1 MKMKKSIIVVCLIFL
16 LSIIMTILSS
26 CSSIHEKNISTE
38 YGDEFK
44 IIYDDYLTKCSITQN
59 NSRFSTRI
67 DGGNLDT
74 KIIGIWNT
82 DKLRCYLVRF
92 VIIFRQGDSETFER
106 FDEDLRANP
115 DMVPVVK
122 SILLKNNIIMETYVE
137 YFIRNFPSET
147 IEMLENFRSH
157 KYDTLTEYGLTED
170 VINDDS
176 LIESMEEVA
185 NKYLLNLK

>member
-1 MKMKKSIIVVCLIFL
+1 MF
-16 LSIIMTILSS
+16 SS
-26 CSSIHEKNISTE
+26 CGDGYSYNEKIKTE
-38 YGDEFK
+38 YGDIF
-44 IIYDDYLTKCSITQN
+44 TITCTDFQHKWQISYGNN
-59 NSRFSTRI
+59 NSFYTRLQI
-67 DGGNLDT
+67 YNEEDG
-74 KIIGIWNT
+74 IIGIWNT
-82 DKLRCYLVRF
+82 DELRCYLVGS

-106 FDEDLRANP
+106 FDEDLSANS

-185 NKYLLNLK
+185 NKY

>member
-1 MKMKKSIIVVCLIFL
+1 MMKMKKSIIVVCLIFL

-82 DKLRCYLVRF
+82 DELRCYLVGS

-106 FDEDLRANP
+106 FDEDLSANS
-115 DMVPVVK
+115 DMVPVIK
-122 SILLKNNIIMETYVE
+122 SILLKNNTIMETYLE
-137 YFIRNFPSET
+137 YFIENFPAKT
-147 IEMLENFRSH
+147 IKMLEDFTSH

-170 VINDDS
+170 IIADADLIN
-176 LIESMEEVA
+176 IMESIA
-185 NKYLLNLK
+185 NKY